1 MSWST
6 VTIYTNCSDEGME
19 AFAAYPEL
27 LCIDA
32 TYKLLELC
40 LHLYIMLA
48 EDGNGQSEIICAF
61 LLLEETE
68 ASLSTVAGV
77 FKDQNPAW
85 DSVRVLMADK
95 DITEWEVLAS
105 SFPGAE
111 ILICLSY
118 VLFIST

>member
-6 VTIYTNCSDEGME
+6 VTIYKDLSDEGME

-32 TYKLLELC
+32 TYKLELC

-48 EDGNGQSEIICAF
+48 EDGSGQSEIICAF

-85 DSVRVLMADK
+85 ESVRVLMADK

-111 ILICLSY
+111 LLICLPY

>member
-1 MSWST
+1 
-6 VTIYTNCSDEGME
+6 ME

-85 DSVRVLMADK
+85 DSIRVLMADK
-95 DITEWEVLAS
+95 DITEWVLAS

-118 VLFIST
+118 VLFILT